1 MSKLVR
7 DLIPEVIPEN
17 KRAMYRFSTLDK
29 EEYRKHLN
37 QKLLEEANE
46 YIEEEN
52 IEELADL
59 LEVVDALKKLNGF
72 DSEEIERVKTEKK
85 AKRGGFEKGI
95 FLEVVS

>member
-17 KRAMYRFSTLDK
+17 KRDMYRFSTLDK

-52 IEELADL
+52 IEELAEEKLYITETRDFDRVYWQRYFN
-59 LEVVDALKKLNGF
+59 VV
-72 DSEEIERVKTEKK
+72 E
-85 AKRGGFEKGI
+85 
-95 FLEVVS
+95 